1 MSDFD
6 LVLSGTV
13 VLPSQVIPQGYVA
26 VRDGLIARV
35 GEGPAPAAR
44 ERHVLGNA
52 YILPGGIDGQVHSR
66 STKGLEDFDATT
78 RSAAAGGVTTIV
90 DMPYDNGRLICT
102 AERLGLKARE
112 AKELAHVDFALYAT
126 AHPNDGPKHIDE
138 LVGAGACAFK
148 FSTFGTDPERFPRIP
163 PQTLHDCFARIA
175 RHGLMAGVHNE
186 NEEVIRALEARV
198 RASGLQG
205 YLAHGQS
212 RPVYSETLAVAEIYE
227 IGATTGCRA
236 HVVHCSTSRGYEL
249 CAAYRAMGHRTTIEA
264 CLHYLILSEEDLAR
278 IGGLGKVNPPIRPAV
293 EREQLWRHL
302 AAGNITIVSTDHVS
316 WPLERKSNP
325 DMFANASGVPGLEVL
340 YPLFVRECLA
350 RGVPLT
356 WAARLLAHNPAA
368 LFCLEG
374 SKGALA
380 PGLDADITVLAE
392 SPHRYD
398 PVARGANAASWS
410 PYTGQMLSH
419 RVQGT
424 YLRGELVF
432 DGVKVRAAP
441 GTGRFVRPAFAGLVP
456 SAAATAAAAPT
467 AAPAP
472 APAGA

>member
-13 VLPSQVIPQGYVA
+13 VLPSHVITNGYVA
-26 VRDGLIARV
+26 VRDGRISRV

-44 ERHVLGNA
+44 ERHVLGDA

-66 STKGLEDFDATT
+66 STKGVEDFDGTT

-102 AERLGLKARE
+102 AERLGMKARE
-112 AKELAHVDFALYAT
+112 AKELSHVDFALYGT
-126 AHPNDGPKHIDE
+126 AHPNDGAKHIDE
-138 LVGAGACAFK
+138 LVAAGACAFK

-198 RASGLQG
+198 RASGAQG
-205 YLAHGQS
+205 YLSHGQS
-212 RPVYSETLAVAEIYE
+212 RPVYSETLAITEIYE
-227 IGATTGCRA
+227 IGATTGCRS
-236 HVVHCSTSRGYEL
+236 HVVHCSTARGYEL
-249 CAAYRAMGHRTTIEA
+249 SAAYRAMGHRTTIEA
-264 CLHYLILSEEDLAR
+264 CLHYLVLSEEDLAR
-278 IGGLGKVNPPIRPAV
+278 IGGLGKVNPPIRPAA

-325 DMFANASGVPGLEVL
+325 DMFANASGVPGVEVL
-340 YPLFVRECLA
+340 YTLFVTECLA
-350 RGVPLT
+350 RGLPVT
-356 WAARLLAHNPAA
+356 WAARLIAHNPAA
-368 LFCLEG
+368 LFCLDG
-374 SKGALA
+374 TKGALV
-380 PGLDADITVLAE
+380 PGLDADITVLTE

-398 PVARGANAASWS
+398 PAASGVNVAQWS
-410 PYTGQMLSH
+410 PYAGLEISH
-419 RVQGT
+419 KVQAT
-424 YLRGELVF
+424 YLRGALVF
-432 DGVKVRAAP
+432 DGTKVLSAP
-441 GTGRFVRPAFAGLVP
+441 GTGSFVRPAHTALKAG
-456 SAAATAAAAPT
+456 
-467 AAPAP
+467 
-472 APAGA
+472 G

>member
-13 VLPSQVIPQGYVA
+13 VLPSHVIPQGYVA
-26 VRDGLIARV
+26 VLDGRIARV
-35 GEGPAPAAR
+35 GEGTAPAAR
-44 ERHVLGNA
+44 ERHLLGDA
-52 YILPGGIDGQVHSR
+52 LILPGGIDGQVHSR

-102 AERLGLKARE
+102 AQRLGLKARE
-112 AKELAHVDFALYAT
+112 AKEQALVDFALYAT
-126 AHPNDGPKHIDE
+126 AHPGDGPEHIDE
-138 LVGAGACAFK
+138 LVAAGACAFK
-148 FSTFGTDPERFPRIP
+148 FSTFGTDPERFPRVP
-163 PQTLHDCFARIA
+163 PQTLHDCFGRIA

-198 RASGLQG
+198 RGSGAVG
-205 YLAHGQS
+205 YKVHGLS
-212 RPVYSETLAVAEIYE
+212 RPVYSETLAITEIYE
-227 IGATTGCRA
+227 IGASTGCRA
-236 HVVHCSTSRGYEL
+236 HVVHCSTARGYEL

-264 CLHYLILSEEDLAR
+264 CLHYLILCEEDLAR
-278 IGGLGKVNPPIRPAV
+278 IGGLGKVNPPIRPAM

-340 YPLFVRECLA
+340 YLLFVKECLA

-356 WAARLLAHNPAA
+356 WAARLLADHPAT
-368 LFCLEG
+368 LFCLEQT
-374 SKGALA
+374 KGALA
-380 PGLDADITVLAE
+380 PGRDADITVLVN

-398 PVARGANAASWS
+398 PAASGLNAASWS
-410 PYTGQMLSH
+410 PYAGLMLDH
-419 RVQGT
+419 RVQAT

-432 DGVKVRAAP
+432 DGSRVLGVP
-441 GTGRFVRPAFAGLVP
+441 GTGRFLRPAYTAL
-456 SAAATAAAAPT
+456 TAAGP
-467 AAPAP
+467 
-472 APAGA
+472 

>member
-13 VLPSQVIPQGYVA
+13 VLPGQIIPNGYVA

-35 GEGPAPAAR
+35 GEGTAPAAR
-44 ERHVLGNA
+44 ERHVLGEA

-66 STKGLEDFDATT
+66 STKGVEDFDGTT
-78 RSAAAGGVTTIV
+78 RSAAAGGVTSIV

-102 AERLGLKARE
+102 AERLGMKARE
-112 AKELAHVDFALYAT
+112 AQELSYVDFALYGT
-126 AHPNDGPKHIDE
+126 AHPEDGPKHIDE
-138 LVGAGACAFK
+138 LVAAGACAFK

-186 NEEVIRALEARV
+186 NEEVIRALESRV
-198 RASGLQG
+198 RAAGSQS

-212 RPVYSETLAVAEIYE
+212 RPVYSETLAIAEVYE

-236 HVVHCSTSRGYEL
+236 HIVHCSTARGYEL
-249 CAAYRAMGHRTTIEA
+249 CSAYRAMGQRTTIEA

-278 IGGLGKVNPPIRPAV
+278 IGALGKVNPPIRPAP

-325 DMFANASGVPGLEVL
+325 DIFANASGVPGLEVL
-340 YPLFVRECLA
+340 YPLLVTQCLE
-350 RGVPLT
+350 RGVSLT

-374 SKGALA
+374 TKGALA
-380 PGLDADITVLAE
+380 PGLDADITVLTE

-398 PVARGANAASWS
+398 PAASGINVAKWS
-410 PYTGQMLSH
+410 PYEGLMLSH

-424 YLRGELVF
+424 YLRGALVF
-432 DGVKVRAAP
+432 DGTKVLARQ
-441 GTGRFVRPAFAGLVP
+441 GTGRFLRPAYTAS
-456 SAAATAAAAPT
+456 SAA
-467 AAPAP
+467 
-472 APAGA
+472 GA